1 VTVYKHSQSV
11 AEDYKP
17 AQTDRIMAAASFDFS
32 FQRGKHAGDLSKIH
46 RGVASPAFPTWQ
58 WGKIPTEDEA
68 RQYMTNP
75 KAPSFDQSFHVFHS
89 T

>member
-1 VTVYKHSQSV
+1 
-11 AEDYKP
+11 
-17 AQTDRIMAAASFDFS
+17 
-32 FQRGKHAGDLSKIH
+32 RGKHTSDHSKRH
-46 RGVASPAFPTWQ
+46 KGVASPAFSTWQ

-75 KAPSFDQSFHVFHS
+75 KAPSFDQSFHVFHI